1 MRLENNFSTSTEQPK
16 NSKNWKKISKKVTT
30 SLAALYLS
38 ACSNAVKSP
47 TIDTSNIDEWI
58 KSSIVE
64 NKARTNAILESVET
78 LHKPNKLELARIT
91 PEIKVVVNNEMTET
105 WEVKY
110 IDWKYILG
118 LNEKIISNVS
128 SNLKIDESIVK
139 DYTLN
144 NELWTIY
151 YHNVSKNNPNI
162 LWDFDRNLWETAWDL
177 LTFKWLLDKLDED
190 NIQNLIAYIY
200 NIKKKIESDNSNYSL
215 TNSLIK
221 KSFKDAF
228 GYELTN
234 ENLKKLYIQV
244 KTIQR
249 DGDINN
255 DLLVIESDFRY
266 FVENFELNFY
276 DELAKKSNWISA
288 TQLASLNIFNDN
300 SLNNYEIASLNNRY

>member
-1 MRLENNFSTSTEQPK
+1 MRLENNFSTSTEQTK
-16 NSKNWKKISKKVTT
+16 SSRNWKKISKKVTT

-38 ACSNAVKSP
+38 ACSNVVKSP
-47 TIDTSNIDEWI
+47 TIDTIPSDEWI
-58 KSSIVE
+58 KTTIIDHK
-64 NKARTNAILESVET
+64 NRTNAILESMET
-78 LHKPNKLELARIT
+78 LHKPTKIELTRTT
-91 PEIKVVVNNEMTET
+91 PEVELVINNEMTET

-162 LWDFDRNLWETAWDL
+162 LWNFDRNLWETAWDL

-190 NIQNLIAYIY
+190 NIQNLIAFIY
-200 NIKKKIESDNSNYSL
+200 NIKKKIESNNSNYSL

-221 KSFKDAF
+221 KSFKDSF

-276 DELAKKSNWISA
+276 DELSKKSNWISS
-288 TQLASLNIFNDN
+288 TQLASLDIFNDN
-300 SLNNYEIASLNNRY
+300 SLNNIQLASLNVK

>member
-177 LTFKWLLDKLDED
+177 LTFKWLLDKLDEN